1 MKFEVSQ
8 LTSEITSSLQQPI
21 HLSVKAGETL
31 CISGASGIGKS
42 VLLRCLA
49 DLVPHTGKMSLNGES
64 SLTMSADQWRRRV
77 CLLPAESQWWYV
89 SVGEH
94 FKGNQSNNE
103 RVNHVVD
110 RNIESE
116 FEQSCFRQ
124 LDFKAEV
131 LQWRIDRLSTGEK
144 QRLSL
149 LRVLHKKPE
158 VLLLDEPFSN
168 LDPTSRFQLKKIL
181 KELQEKKNMCMLISS
196 HDLNHVTEVC
206 RRIVVLHE
214 GEIVH
219 DMETNKN
226 TLKELEAFFAVKG
239 D

>member
-8 LTSEITSSLQQPI
+8 LTSEIASSLQQPI
-21 HLSVKAGETL
+21 HLSLKAGETL

-64 SLTMSADQWRRRV
+64 SLTMSADQWRSRV

-94 FKGNQSNNE
+94 FKGNQTNSE
-103 RVNHVVD
+103 RVNQTIE

-116 FEQSCFRQ
+116 FEQSCFQQ

-131 LQWRIDRLSTGEK
+131 MQWRIDRLSTGEK

-149 LRVLHKKPE
+149 LRVLHNKPE
-158 VLLLDEPFSN
+158 VLLLDEPTAS
-168 LDPTSRFQLKKIL
+168 LDPITIRKAEACITNYKQQTQSAVIWV
-181 KELQEKKNMCMLISS
+181 S
-196 HDLNHVTEVC
+196 HDPAQIRRVADRHIYLDAAGSTE
-206 RRIVVLHE
+206 R
-214 GEIVH
+214 
-219 DMETNKN
+219 
-226 TLKELEAFFAVKG
+226 EL
-239 D
+239 